1 MFNKDIL
8 DQLLIE
14 TDKNLRAESDLV
26 LIGGTALVVKYLS
39 PRATIDVDTY
49 TKVTKELETA
59 WKKAQIAVGVKV
71 PLSRSPISE
80 GPYHMEDRFTLYRDL
95 KLKKLRVFVPDPLD
109 IVLMKIP
116 RFFGKDRDDIKH
128 LIKFSKIPN
137 GALLKRFKEEMGHI
151 VADKKVVKSHYLLA
165 IEENYG
171 TKIAD
176 SHERK
181 LTKD

>member
-8 DQLLIE
+8 DQLLTE
-14 TDKNLRAESDLV
+14 TDKNLKAEADLV
-26 LIGGTALVVKYLS
+26 LIGGTALVIKYLS

-49 TKVTKELETA
+49 TKVTKELEIA
-59 WKKAQIAVGVKV
+59 WKKAQSIVGVKV

-80 GPYHMEDRFTLYRDL
+80 GPYHMEDRFTLYKDL
-95 KLKKLRVFVPDPLD
+95 KLKNLRILVPDPID

-128 LIKFSKIPN
+128 LIKFSKIPH

-151 VADKKVVKSHYLLA
+151 VADKKVVVSHYLLA
-165 IEENYG
+165 IEENFG
-171 TKIAD
+171 VDIAN
-176 SHERK
+176 SHEK
-181 LTKD
+181 KIK